1 MQLQLPPNALVSIII
16 NNYNYA
22 GFLKEAIDSAL
33 NQTYPW
39 IEAIVVDDG
48 STDHS
53 QAIIRSYG
61 NRIIPILKTNGGQ
74 ASAINAGFAASSG
87 DIIIILDADDYLL
100 PQTVTRVVS
109 VWEPSTAKVQYRL
122 TIIDAIG
129 KPLGTYPPQKLDS
142 GAVWQKL
149 LRQGRYSSPVTSG
162 NAFHREVL
170 QHLLPMPEAEF
181 RIAADGYLITLS
193 PFYGQIISI
202 ENPLGTY
209 RIHGQN
215 LWAMS
220 KNQRNYRFHKFIQ
233 HDLQRYQLLND
244 KASELGLQP
253 RNLEDCDYLHL
264 KNRLLSLRFSP
275 ETHPLQEDFVLG
287 LVFKG
292 IWATYKYSQLIFK
305 DQVLTF
311 FWLMWVGLTPIEIAQ
326 LAISP
331 SRRER
336 LLTKLLRRGIRSFRH
351 IVIPVKA

>member
-1 MQLQLPPNALVSIII
+1 MQLRLPPNALVSIII

-22 GFLKEAIDSAL
+22 GFLKEAIDSTL

-53 QAIIRSYG
+53 PAIIRSYG

-87 DIIIILDADDYLL
+87 DIIIVLDADDYLS

-109 VWEPSTAKVQYRL
+109 AWKPSTAKVQYRL
-122 TIIDAIG
+122 TIIDATG
-129 KPLGTYPPQKLDS
+129 KQLGMYPPQKLDS
-142 GAVWQKL
+142 GAVWEKL

-181 RIAADGYLITLS
+181 RIAADGYLNTLS
-193 PFYGQIISI
+193 PFHGQIISI
-202 ENPLGTY
+202 EHPLGTY

-215 LWAMS
+215 LWAIS
-220 KNQRNYRFHKFIQ
+220 KNQQNYRFHKFIQ

-244 KASELGLQP
+244 KASELGLKP
-253 RNLEDCDYLHL
+253 CKLEDCDYLHL

-275 ETHPLQEDFVLG
+275 TTHPMQEDFVLG

-292 IWATYKYSQLIFK
+292 IWATYKYSQLNFK
-305 DQVLTF
+305 AQISTF
-311 FWLMWVGLTPIEIAQ
+311 FWLIWVGFAPLETAQ
-326 LAISP
+326 LALNP
-331 SRRER
+331 SRQKQ
-336 LLTKLLRRGIRSFRH
+336 LLNKLLRRGIRSFRQ
-351 IVIPVKA
+351 IIIPVKA